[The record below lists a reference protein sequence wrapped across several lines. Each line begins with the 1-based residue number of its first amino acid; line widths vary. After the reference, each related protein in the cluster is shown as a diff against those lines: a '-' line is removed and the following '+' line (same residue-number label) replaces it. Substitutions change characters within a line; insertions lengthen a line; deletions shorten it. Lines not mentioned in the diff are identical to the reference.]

1 MVFSVANA
9 LTMFARRSSRHV
21 AQLLAAFFAVATT
34 LAAPS
39 GSEAWQDYLLRD
51 QGMSLH
57 IYKHAR
63 AMELRENAKVLR
75 RFEIRLG
82 GAPNGT
88 KIARGD
94 ERTPVGRY
102 YIREK
107 RTRSNYRRFLA
118 INYPSIA
125 DADRGLEGG
134 LIDDDDWAD
143 IFFANVQGALPPPD
157 TELGGLIG
165 IHGYGGRP
173 ELPVDWTKGCVAVTD
188 AEIDYLFATVEVGTP
203 VIIYD

>member
-1 MVFSVANA
+1 M
-9 LTMFARRSSRHV
+9 
-21 AQLLAAFFAVATT
+21 
-34 LAAPS
+34 
-39 GSEAWQDYLLRD
+39 LRD

-57 IYKHAR
+57 VFKRER
-63 AMELRENAKVLR
+63 AMELRDNGKLLR

-88 KIARGD
+88 KIKSGD

-107 RTRSNYRRFLA
+107 RTRTNYHRFLA

-125 DADRGLEGG
+125 DADRGLERG
-134 LIDDDDWAD
+134 LIDDDTWAD
-143 IFFANVQGALPPPD
+143 IFFANVKAEMPPAN
-157 TELGGLIG
+157 TRLGGRLG

-173 ELPVDWTKGCVAVTD
+173 ELPLDWTQGCVAVTD
-188 AEIDYLFATVEVGTP
+188 AEIDYLFDTVEVGTP